1 MQIDV
6 PPRRITP
13 PTDDHGQPL
22 HQPPRRSRYSP
33 PDKRPDFWVW
43 VVAAVVV
50 FWLVVPSLLLG
61 MLDEGDLSQ
70 FDLGGILMPIFIA
83 AVAVALI
90 VIVCYN
96 IRIVPQANAYVIER
110 LGKFKGVWGAGLHI
124 KIPFIDRIA
133 NKVLL
138 KEQVL
143 DFEPQ
148 SVITKDNVSMKI
160 DTVVYLFIV
169 NPQLYTYGVA
179 NPLAAIENLTA
190 TTLRN
195 LIGELTLDD
204 TLTSRD
210 TINGQMQVT
219 LDVATDPWGIK
230 VTRVELKNI
239 IPPRDIQE
247 AMEKQMRAE
256 REKREAIL
264 RAEGTKEARILE
276 AAGVKEATILE
287 AEAAKQK
294 MILEAEAEKA
304 AAIARAE
311 GHAKAIREVKAAEA
325 EGITMVREAGADAAV
340 VQLRSL
346 STLEEMAKG
355 RATTIVVPSDIAG
368 LAGTLATLKGTL
380 DAQGKGEEK

>member
-1 MQIDV
+1 MPTIA
-6 PPRRITP
+6 PPPKRLP
-13 PTDDHGQPL
+13 PTTDDHGQPVAP
-22 HQPPRRSRYSP
+22 PPRRRSTGP
-33 PDKRPDFWVW
+33 GKGPGPAVW
-43 VVAAVVV
+43 IALAIVLLALLPQLLMALAGGASQLEIDLGGMIMPILIIVAAV
-50 FWLVVPSLLLG
+50 LVL
-61 MLDEGDLSQ
+61 
-70 FDLGGILMPIFIA
+70 
-83 AVAVALI
+83 AVLFS
-90 VIVCYN
+90 N
-96 IRIVPQANAYVIER
+96 IRIVPQANAFVIER
-110 LGKFKGVWGAGLHI
+110 LGKFKGVWSAGIHV
-124 KIPFIDRIA
+124 KIPLIDRIA

-138 KEQVL
+138 KEQVM

-160 DTVVYLFIV
+160 DTVVYLYVV
-169 NPQLYTYGVA
+169 NPELYTYGVA

-195 LIGELTLDD
+195 MIGELTLDD

-210 TINGQMQVT
+210 TINSQMQVT

-276 AAGVKEATILE
+276 AAGVKEAVILE

-311 GHAKAIREVKAAEA
+311 GQARAIREVKAAEA
-325 EGITMVREAGADAAV
+325 EGIGMVKTAGADDAV
-340 VQLRSL
+340 VRLKSL
-346 STLEEMAKG
+346 EALAEMSRG

-368 LAGTLATLKGTL
+368 LAGTLAALKGTL
-380 DAQGKGEEK
+380 EPQKPDDGK

>member
-1 MQIDV
+1 MPV
-6 PPRRITP
+6 PTSKRPSP
-13 PTDDHGQPL
+13 LTDDHGQPVA
-22 HQPPRRSRYSP
+22 PPRGRPSP
-33 PDKRPDFWVW
+33 GRGQGPILGVILVIFFLAIFPNVLAALAMGLGETDIDLGGLIMPIMI
-43 VVAAVVV
+43 AAVV
-50 FWLVVPSLLLG
+50 
-61 MLDEGDLSQ
+61 
-70 FDLGGILMPIFIA
+70 ILIL
-83 AVAVALI
+83 AVLFA
-90 VIVCYN
+90 N
-96 IRIVPQANAYVIER
+96 IRVVPQANAYVIER
-110 LGKFKGVWGAGLHI
+110 LGKFKGVWGAGLHV
-124 KIPFIDRIA
+124 KVPLIDRIA

-138 KEQVL
+138 KEQVM

-160 DTVVYLFIV
+160 DTVVYLYIV
-169 NPQLYTYGVA
+169 NPELYTYGVA

-195 LIGELTLDD
+195 MIGELTLDD

-210 TINGQMQVT
+210 TVNSQMQVT

-276 AAGVKEATILE
+276 AAGVKEAVILE

-325 EGITMVREAGADAAV
+325 EGITLVKEAGADDAV
-340 VQLRSL
+340 VRLKSL
-346 STLEEMAKG
+346 EALAELGKG
-355 RATTIVVPSDIAG
+355 RATTLVVPSDIAG
-368 LAGTLATLKGTL
+368 LAGTLTALKGTL
-380 DAQGKGEEK
+380 DAQDKAKDAP

>member
-1 MQIDV
+1 MPTLTP
-6 PPRRITP
+6 PPRRRSP
-13 PTDDHGQPL
+13 VTDDHGQPIAP
-22 HQPPRRSRYSP
+22 PPRWRP
-33 PDKRPDFWVW
+33 PAGQDKGPGPIFWVLLA
-43 VVAAVVV
+43 VAL
-50 FWLVVPSLLLG
+50 LVILPQLLVLFIS
-61 MLDEGDLSQ
+61 DLPQ
-70 FDLGGILMPIFIA
+70 FELDLGGLIMPVII
-83 AVAVALI
+83 I
-90 VIVCYN
+90 TVIVLILAVLFAN
-96 IRIVPQANAYVIER
+96 IRIVPQANAFVIER
-110 LGKFKGVWGAGLHI
+110 LGKFKSVWSAGLHV
-124 KIPFIDRIA
+124 KIPLIDRIA

-138 KEQVL
+138 KEQVM

-160 DTVVYLFIV
+160 DTVVYLYVV
-169 NPQLYTYGVA
+169 NPELYTYGVA

-195 LIGELTLDD
+195 MIGELTLDD

-219 LDVATDPWGIK
+219 LDEATDPWGIK

-276 AAGVKEATILE
+276 AAGVKEAVILE

-311 GHAKAIREVKAAEA
+311 GQAKAIREVKAAEA
-325 EGITMVREAGADAAV
+325 EGIGMVKSAGADDAV
-340 VQLRSL
+340 VRLKSL
-346 STLEEMAKG
+346 EALAEMSKG
-355 RATTIVVPSDIAG
+355 KATTIVVPSDIAG
-368 LAGTLATLKGTL
+368 LAGTLSALKDTL
-380 DAQGKGEEK
+380 DAQKPEGSK

>member
-1 MQIDV
+1 MV
-6 PPRRITP
+6 TPTP
-13 PTDDHGQPL
+13 PPKRVAPVTDDHGQPVS
-22 HQPPRRSRYSP
+22 PYPRRRGTP
-33 PDKRPDFWVW
+33 PQRRAPNPLPWLIF
-43 VVAAVVV
+43 AALV
-50 FWLVVPSLLLG
+50 LVVLPSALFSAGSNSEVRWEAL
-61 MLDEGDLSQ
+61 
-70 FDLGGILMPIFIA
+70 LMPF
-83 AVAVALI
+83 LI
-90 VIVCYN
+90 VCVLIVLLVVLFTN
-96 IRIVPQANAYVIER
+96 IRVVPQANAYVIER
-110 LGKFKGVWGAGLHI
+110 LGKFKGVWAAGLHI

-160 DTVVYLFIV
+160 DTVVYLYVV
-169 NPQLYTYGVA
+169 NPELYTYGVS

-195 LIGELTLDD
+195 MIGELTLDD

-210 TINGQMQVT
+210 TVNGQMQVT

-276 AAGVKEATILE
+276 AAGVKEAVILE

-325 EGITMVREAGADAAV
+325 DGIALVREAGADDAV
-340 VQLRSL
+340 VRLKSL
-346 STLEEMAKG
+346 DALQEMAKG

-368 LAGTLATLKGTL
+368 LAGTLTALKGTL
-380 DAQGKGEEK
+380 EAQGKPQEEKGK

>member
-1 MQIDV
+1 MAI
-6 PPRRITP
+6 PTP
-13 PTDDHGQPL
+13 PPKRLNPITDDHGQPVVPRRN
-22 HQPPRRSRYSP
+22 QPPG
-33 PDKRPDFWVW
+33 KRPNPLMWFIIFI
-43 VVAAVVV
+43 VAM
-50 FWLVVPSLLLG
+50 SLLPYVLVAISEVAQT
-61 MLDEGDLSQ
+61 DTI
-70 FDLGGILMPIFIA
+70 DLGGLVMPFIIVCIVI
-83 AVAVALI
+83 AVLI
-90 VIVCYN
+90 VLFSN
-96 IRIVPQANAYVIER
+96 IRVVPQANAYVIER
-110 LGKFKGVWGAGLHI
+110 LGKFKGVWSAGLHI

-160 DTVVYLFIV
+160 DTVVYLYIV
-169 NPQLYTYGVA
+169 NPELYTYGVA

-195 LIGELTLDD
+195 MIGELTLDD

-210 TINGQMQVT
+210 TVNSQMQIT

-276 AAGVKEATILE
+276 AAGVKEAVILE

-325 EGITMVREAGADAAV
+325 AGIALVRDAGADDAV
-340 VQLRSL
+340 VRLKSL
-346 STLEEMAKG
+346 DALQEMAKG

-368 LAGTLATLKGTL
+368 LAGTLTALKGTL
-380 DAQGKGEEK
+380 DAQGKADEKV

>member
-1 MQIDV
+1 MPTIAP
-6 PPRRITP
+6 PPRRLQPI
-13 PTDDHGQPL
+13 TDDHGQPIAS
-22 HQPPRRSRYSP
+22 PRRRQTTGP
-33 PDKRPDFWVW
+33 GQGPGPLFWI
-43 VVAAVVV
+43 VAVIILAAILPQLLALFASDLASSEVDLGGFIMPVIIAVVV
-50 FWLVVPSLLLG
+50 VL
-61 MLDEGDLSQ
+61 
-70 FDLGGILMPIFIA
+70 I
-83 AVAVALI
+83 LI
-90 VIVCYN
+90 VLFSN
-96 IRIVPQANAYVIER
+96 IRIVPQANAFVIER
-110 LGKFKGVWGAGLHI
+110 LGKFKSVWSAGLHV
-124 KIPFIDRIA
+124 KIPLIDRIA

-138 KEQVL
+138 KEQVM

-160 DTVVYLFIV
+160 DTVVYLYVV
-169 NPQLYTYGVA
+169 NPELYTYGVA

-195 LIGELTLDD
+195 MIGELTLDD

-219 LDVATDPWGIK
+219 LDEATDPWGIK

-276 AAGVKEATILE
+276 AAGVKEAVILE

-311 GHAKAIREVKAAEA
+311 GQAKAIREVKAAEA
-325 EGITMVREAGADAAV
+325 EGIGMVKSAGADEAV
-340 VQLRSL
+340 VRLKSL
-346 STLEEMAKG
+346 EALAEMSRGK
-355 RATTIVVPSDIAG
+355 ATTIVVPSDIAG
-368 LAGTLATLKGTL
+368 LAGTLSALKGTL
-380 DAQGKGEEK
+380 DAQKPETDK

>member
-1 MQIDV
+1 MSNV
-6 PPRRITP
+6 APPRRP
-13 PTDDHGQPL
+13 NPVTDDHGQPIA
-22 HQPPRRSRYSP
+22 PPRRRTATGPGKSP
-33 PDKRPDFWVW
+33 NPIGWVILAIFL
-43 VVAAVVV
+43 VAFLPQILMV
-50 FWLVVPSLLLG
+50 FADGFS
-61 MLDEGDLSQ
+61 MSE
-70 FDLGGILMPIFIA
+70 FDLGGLIMPIIIIT
-83 AVAVALI
+83 VAVLI
-90 VIVCYN
+90 LVVLFAN
-96 IRIVPQANAYVIER
+96 IRVVPQANAYVIER
-110 LGKFKGVWGAGLHI
+110 LGKFKSVWSAGLHV
-124 KIPFIDRIA
+124 KIPLIDRIA

-138 KEQVL
+138 KEQVM

-160 DTVVYLFIV
+160 DTVVYLYVV
-169 NPQLYTYGVA
+169 NPELYTYGVA

-195 LIGELTLDD
+195 MIGELTLDD

-276 AAGVKEATILE
+276 AAGVKEAVILE

-294 MILEAEAEKA
+294 VILEAEADKA

-311 GHAKAIREVKAAEA
+311 GQAKAIREVKAAEA
-325 EGITMVREAGADAAV
+325 EGIGLVKSAGADDAV
-340 VQLRSL
+340 VRLKSL
-346 STLEEMAKG
+346 EALEEMARG

-368 LAGTLATLKGTL
+368 LAGTLSALKGTL
-380 DAQGKGEEK
+380 DAQKPEDGKK